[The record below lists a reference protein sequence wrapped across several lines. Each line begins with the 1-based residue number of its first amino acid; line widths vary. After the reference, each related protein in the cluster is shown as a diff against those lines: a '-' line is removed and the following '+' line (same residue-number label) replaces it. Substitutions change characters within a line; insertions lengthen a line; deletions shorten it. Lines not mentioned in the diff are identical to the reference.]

1 MWHPIIDYMNMRG
14 EFAPKEEK
22 DEEKDEIVICLDEN
36 KK

>member
-22 DEEKDEIVICLDEN
+22 EDENVICLDEN